1 MASSDPAASAV
12 VPPGDGVE
20 AAEVDQEPGLLG
32 DAFAACK
39 LLRNRVK
46 QNGCITRW
54 LNKPATGI
62 PSVAAMGLNYVALE
76 EMARW
81 YCPTQNF
88 PRMITID
95 LLRSE
100 AWYSY
105 SIQPRGWN

>member
-1 MASSDPAASAV
+1 MASSDPAASAG
-12 VPPGDGVE
+12 VPPGDDEG
-20 AAEVDQEPGLLG
+20 AAVQQEPGLLG
-32 DAFAACK
+32 DAFAANK

-46 QNGCITRW
+46 QNGCISRW

-81 YCPTQNF
+81 YCPTQ
-88 PRMITID
+88 PSPKMINID
-95 LLRSE
+95 LLRDE

-105 SIQPRGWN
+105 GI

>member
-12 VPPGDGVE
+12 VPPGDGGE
-20 AAEVDQEPGLLG
+20 EAEVHHQEPGVLG
-32 DAFAACK
+32 DAFAASK

-46 QNGCITRW
+46 QNGCISRW

-81 YCPTQNF
+81 YCPTQPF
-88 PRMITID
+88 PRMINID
-95 LLRSE
+95 LLRDE

-105 SIQPRGWN
+105 AFT